1 MDVHLG
7 LLQHYQQLLT
17 TSNTMLVLTQAG
29 RWDELIAY
37 EVDYLT
43 SVEKLTMFQDASEIP
58 PHIQAQIRP
67 ILKQILDNEIEL
79 KTLLHQRM
87 EELKALVG
95 QTSRQ
100 HNLNSTYGRL
110 SGNVLF
116 PSDL

>member
-1 MDVHLG
+1 
-7 LLQHYQQLLT
+7 
-17 TSNTMLVLTQAG
+17 
-29 RWDELIAY
+29 
-37 EVDYLT
+37 
-43 SVEKLTMFQDASEIP
+43 
-58 PHIQAQIRP
+58 
-67 ILKQILDNEIEL
+67 
-79 KTLLHQRM
+79 M

>member
-1 MDVHLG
+1 MEVNLG
-7 LLQHYQQLLT
+7 LLQHYQQLLK
-17 TSNTMLVLTQAG
+17 TSTTMLALTRAG

-43 SVEKLTMFQDASEIP
+43 AVEKLTQFQDASEIP
-58 PHIQAQIRP
+58 SHVQAQVRP
-67 ILKQILDNEIEL
+67 ILKQILDNEVEL
-79 KTLLHQRM
+79 KTLLQQRM

-100 HNLNSTYGRL
+100 HNLNATYGRL

-116 PSDL
+116 PTDL